1 MDSNS
6 SNRGST
12 GQLSSTGN
20 SIGTISGGGAVAVA
34 GMHHSLSTPAGV
46 DSGGGATT
54 GVPST
59 PKKGGKMLAIRVQML
74 DDTVTIFQVQVRKFD
89 REMERSEFAKRE
101 NRILSMAIS

>member
-12 GQLSSTGN
+12 GQLSSTAN
-20 SIGTISGGGAVAVA
+20 SIATIGGGNTGTG

-46 DSGGGATT
+46 DCGGSGTS

-74 DDTVTIFQVQVRKFD
+74 DDTVTIFQVQVGYFKFWVD
-89 REMERSEFAKRE
+89 HVCFNE
-101 NRILSMAIS
+101 NQ

>member
-20 SIGTISGGGAVAVA
+20 SIATITGGGPGAV

-46 DSGGGATT
+46 DCGGGATS

-74 DDTVTIFQVQVRKFD
+74 DDTITIFQVQVRHFLKFHFYFGSG
-89 REMERSEFAKRE
+89 R
-101 NRILSMAIS
+101 